1 MKNCFY
7 AAVAASL
14 SFALFAPVSPVSAE
28 TVEEAAATFGIR
40 QSILDISLSPSG
52 KRIAF
57 VGSGPAH
64 SETLNVIDLDGDW
77 EVKSIFSVTEVN
89 SDLVSCEWATD
100 ERLVCRLYFIDHSQG
115 QLLGFTRVIAL
126 DADGSNPV
134 LLTSRSSSR
143 SLGLRQ
149 NGGNLVALDSS
160 EGEGRILMTRQA
172 VEERSVGTRF
182 ANTKNGL
189 GVESIDVESGRSRTV
204 EAPDPAAAGYLADE
218 DGRIRM
224 LVRQPDEGSTGYTG
238 NRLIFFYRDLEGDE
252 WHKLSEVEI
261 NSQSRVGL
269 YPLAVDSSR
278 NVAYAFDDIG
288 GYDALVEVPLDGVGK
303 GRVLLA
309 RNDVDVDYLVR
320 IGRQRR
326 VIGVSYAT
334 EKRAVE
340 YFDPAIAALARGL
353 SKALPGTPLID
364 IVGASSDET
373 RLLIIASSDTD
384 AGTVYLL
391 DRETNEL
398 NEILPVRRFLEGRAM
413 GKVVPISYP
422 ARDGTQI
429 PGYLTLPPGSDGKGL
444 PAIVLPHGGPSARDE
459 WGFDWLVQFFVA
471 RGYAVLQPNYR
482 GSAGYGEAWFGKNGF
497 QAWPTAIGDVNDA
510 GLWLVSQGIASAD
523 QLAIVG
529 WSYGGYAALQA
540 QVLDPDL
547 FRAVVAIAPVTD
559 LLEMRE
565 YARGYT
571 NSRLVS
577 AFLGEGPH
585 LTTGS
590 PARHA
595 DAFHAPVLL
604 FHGTLDQNVNVQQSR
619 IMEDR
624 LKRAGKAVEYVE
636 YEDLAHSLSDSKVR
650 TDMLVRID
658 KFLGSQLDR

>member
-1 MKNCFY
+1 M
-7 AAVAASL
+7 
-14 SFALFAPVSPVSAE
+14 APVSPVSAE
-28 TVEEAAATFGIR
+28 TAEETAATFGVR

-52 KRIAF
+52 RRIAF

-64 SETLNVIDLDGDW
+64 TETLNIIDLDGDLT
-77 EVKSIFSVTEVN
+77 VKPIFNVTEIN

-100 ERLVCRLYFIDHSQG
+100 ERLVCRLHFIDNSQG

-126 DADGSNPV
+126 DADGNNPV

-143 SLGLRQ
+143 SLVLRQ
-149 NGGNLVALDSS
+149 NGGSIVALDSPD
-160 EGEGRILMTRQA
+160 GKGRILMTKQA

-189 GVESIDVESGRSRTV
+189 GVDSIDVESGKSRTV

-218 DGRIRM
+218 NGRIRM
-224 LVRQPDEGSTGYTG
+224 LVRQPDEGSTGYVG
-238 NRLIFFYRDLEGDE
+238 NRLIFFYRGLANDE
-252 WHKLSEVEI
+252 WHKLSDIEV
-261 NSQSRVGL
+261 NSQKRTGL
-269 YPLAVDSSR
+269 YPLAVDSGL

-288 GYDALVEVPLDGVGK
+288 GFDALVEVPLDGSSD

-309 RNDVDVDYLVR
+309 RDDVDVDHLVR

-326 VIGVSYAT
+326 VIGASYAT

-340 YFDPAIAALARGL
+340 YFDSDIAALARGL

-364 IVGASSDET
+364 IVGASTDES

-391 DRETNEL
+391 DRKTNEL

-422 ARDGTQI
+422 ARDGTEI

-444 PAIVLPHGGPSARDE
+444 PGIVLPHGGPSARDE

-510 GLWLVSQGIASAD
+510 GRWLVSQGIVRAD

-540 QVLDPDL
+540 QVLDPEL
-547 FRAVVAIAPVTD
+547 FHAVVAIAPVTD
-559 LLEMRE
+559 LPEMRE

-571 NSRLVS
+571 NARLVS

-585 LTTGS
+585 LTEGS

-595 DAFHAPVLL
+595 EAFRAPVLL

-619 IMEDR
+619 IMANR
-624 LKRAGKAVEYVE
+624 LRAAAKSVEYVE
-636 YEDLAHSLSDSKVR
+636 YEDLAHSLSDSKAR
-650 TDMLVRID
+650 TNMLQRID
-658 KFLGSQLDR
+658 EFLGSELGSSAN